1 MAKAPAVV
9 IVVRHGSRLDAADK
23 NWHLTSPTPYD
34 PPLTYGGWVQSRALG
49 LRIASLLHARERDI
63 ENNDSTPPN
72 SSPRPD
78 SGHFSNAHTK
88 VKDAF
93 KKRKHKVVVHSSPFQ
108 RCIQTSIGISAGL
121 SQYQGG
127 PSLVRK
133 SSDARRKT
141 ASRLHSNSPR
151 LSAVDSQRLESIL
164 EPQHGTI
171 DEIEHIPRASSPLSS
186 PFKEQPASLKEQKE
200 QSSLPRQP
208 KATLRVDAFLGEW
221 LSPDY
226 FENITPP
233 PNSTMMVA
241 GAKANLLRK
250 SENIDTYTPTP
261 PRATGMW
268 GTQPSSANKTRS
280 ASPSTRR
287 AGGTLRER
295 ASSQSSLSSS
305 PAKSFHH
312 FRHQVDD
319 NPKQDTTAYLPP
331 TPTYAVSPVDP
342 IPRGYVSHAKD
353 ACVNVDYQWDS
364 MREPQYWGDGGAYG
378 EEWSAMHKRFRRG
391 LNSMIECY
399 SRSATEG
406 QEHVHFDDD
415 DDDDTD
421 TVLVLV
427 THGAGCNA
435 LIGALTNQP
444 VLIDVGMASLTLATL
459 RNDAI
464 LSLPTSNVTTPTTE
478 DTDPLDSARPPV
490 RRNSTDLG
498 LATIYDMK
506 IVASSEHLR
515 PGVDP
520 AASIS
525 SAPSSPMLASQKMPE
540 YRRRYGSA
548 PHVATNLPAASTWN
562 PDESASAPSA
572 STVAPSGIRRGS
584 VATARPERMRT
595 YSLAAAVQVHSALE
609 EMKMNTTSPT
619 GLWSSPTTEKS
630 PSPGQDFV
638 LDFSNSPESSRPSSR
653 PASRPTSRPSSRPSS
668 GAPSRVLSP
677 NQSGAASPS
686 NTTSGTM
693 TATEHAV
700 ATAAAQIQQEEA
712 DARAKAEHEAQA
724 EEAAEVQR
732 ESESAISNLPA
743 IGSPLPQKLGRTLS
757 QKGLWGSA
765 ASGLVNRERGITK
778 RRWTLQPQAR
788 D

>member
-1 MAKAPAVV
+1 M
-9 IVVRHGSRLDAADK
+9 DAADK

-78 SGHFSNAHTK
+78 SGHFSSAQSK
-88 VKDAF
+88 VKDKDAS

-108 RCIQTSIGISAGL
+108 RCIQTSVGISAGL
-121 SQYQGG
+121 SQYQRASSAS
-127 PSLVRK
+127 SLARK
-133 SSDARRKT
+133 SSDARRKNV
-141 ASRLHSNSPR
+141 SRLHSNSPR
-151 LSAVDSQRLESIL
+151 LSAVDSPRLQSIL

-171 DEIEHIPRASSPLSS
+171 DELEHIPRASSPLS
-186 PFKEQPASLKEQKE
+186 PPLKEQPPPLKE

-208 KATLRVDAFLGEW
+208 EKATLRVDAFLGEW

-226 FENITPP
+226 FDNITPP

-268 GTQPSSANKTRS
+268 GTPSSTANNTRS

-287 AGGTLRER
+287 AAGTLRER
-295 ASSQSSLSSS
+295 ASSQSSLSTSS
-305 PAKSFHH
+305 AKSTHH

-319 NPKQDTTAYLPP
+319 APKQDTAGYLPP

-391 LNSMIECY
+391 LNSMIESY
-399 SRSATEG
+399 SRSAMDG
-406 QEHVHFDDD
+406 QEHVHPDDD
-415 DDDDTD
+415 DDHDTD

-464 LSLPTSNVTTPTTE
+464 VSFPSSNVTTPATE
-478 DTDPLDSARPPV
+478 DADPLGRTRPPV
-490 RRNSTDLG
+490 RRNSTDMG
-498 LATIYDMK
+498 LATMYDMK

-520 AASIS
+520 AASTS
-525 SAPSSPMLASQKMPE
+525 SAPSSPMLASQNIPE
-540 YRRRYGSA
+540 YRRRYGSTSQVSTNA
-548 PHVATNLPAASTWN
+548 PAGSTWN
-562 PDESASAPSA
+562 LDESGSARSA
-572 STVAPSGIRRGS
+572 STVAPSGMRRGS

-619 GLWSSPTTEKS
+619 GLWSSPTTEKP

-638 LDFSNSPESSRPSSR
+638 LDFSNSPESSRPNSR

-668 GAPSRVLSP
+668 AAPSRVLTPS
-677 NQSGAASPS
+677 QSGAASP
-686 NTTSGTM
+686 TSTPGTL
-693 TATEHAV
+693 TATEHSV
-700 ATAAAQIQQEEA
+700 ATAAAQLQQEA
-712 DARAKAEHEAQA
+712 DAKAKAEHKAQA

-732 ESESAISNLPA
+732 ESESAISDLPA
-743 IGSPLPQKLGRTLS
+743 VGSAPPQKLGRTLS

-765 ASGLVNRERGITK
+765 PSGLVNRERGIPK
-778 RRWTLQPQAR
+778 RRWTLQQQAQ